1 MNRNE
6 QIKQAAYSIFCN
18 SSSITFGLQCNSFEE
33 GAKWADE
40 HISAETFRHCI
51 AMLNNTCFED
61 GTGVED
67 SEIEYTIKQRG
78 LV

>member
-1 MNRNE
+1 MDRNE
-6 QIKQAAYSIFCN
+6 QIKQAANEHFAHSWSGSVVDAFA
-18 SSSITFGLQCNSFEE
+18 E

-61 GTGVED
+61 GTGVCD